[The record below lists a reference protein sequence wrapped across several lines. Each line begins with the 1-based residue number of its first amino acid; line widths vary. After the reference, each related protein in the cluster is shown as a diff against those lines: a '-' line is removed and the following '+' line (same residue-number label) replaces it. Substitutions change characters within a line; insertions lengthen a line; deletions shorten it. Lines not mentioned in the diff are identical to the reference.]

1 MLFGL
6 TSPEMILSKTGGGFL
21 PGRTLKIEYINT
33 YRTCGMCGA
42 AMRTRQELPA
52 LFLCGSVYEGILKS
66 GIEVKAVSDKC
77 LAKSVA
83 VTWGNEAYL

>member
-1 MLFGL
+1 MLVGVC
-6 TSPEMILSKTGGGFL
+6 
-21 PGRTLKIEYINT
+21 TLKIEYVNT
-33 YRTCGMCGA
+33 YGTCGMCGA

-52 LFLCGSVYEGILKS
+52 FIFHRSVYEGISKF
-66 GIEVKAVSDKC
+66 GIEVKAVSDEC

>member
-52 LFLCGSVYEGILKS
+52 LFLYYRVRP
-66 GIEVKAVSDKC
+66 
-77 LAKSVA
+77 AK
-83 VTWGNEAYL
+83 GLEFGG